1 MNGPVSYVFCNKC
14 GHRNPPV
21 SGFCS
26 ACGAVL
32 DVVDDRTITLS
43 KVDPL
48 QDAPGPADDVVVD
61 LGDIKAG
68 TAILVVRG
76 GGEEGSYF
84 VLSRPVTTVGRAEG
98 CDMVFDDITVSRHH
112 SEIIR
117 QDGTYLVRDVGSL
130 NGTYVNQ
137 RRVDVAELCQGDELQ
152 IGKFRL
158 VFLESAED
166 MA

>member
-1 MNGPVSYVFCNKC
+1 MTYVFCNKC
-14 GHRNPPV
+14 GHRNPPT
-21 SGFCS
+21 SSFCS

-32 DVVDDRTITLS
+32 DFVDDRTITLT

-48 QDAPGPADDVVVD
+48 QDAAGARDDVVVD
-61 LGDIKAG
+61 LDDIDAG
-68 TAILVVRG
+68 TAILVIRG
-76 GGEEGSYF
+76 GEEEGSYF
-84 VLSRPVTTVGRAEG
+84 VLSKPATSVGRAESS
-98 CDMVFDDITVSRHH
+98 DIAFDDITVSRQH

-117 QDGTYLVRDVGSL
+117 HDGKYVVRDSGSL

-137 RRVDVAELCQGDELQ
+137 RRVDVCELRQGDELQ

-166 MA
+166 IS